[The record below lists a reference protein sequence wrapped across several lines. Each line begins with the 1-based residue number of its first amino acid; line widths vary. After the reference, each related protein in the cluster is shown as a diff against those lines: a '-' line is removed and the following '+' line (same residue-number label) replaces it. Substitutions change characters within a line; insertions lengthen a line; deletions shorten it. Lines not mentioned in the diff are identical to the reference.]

1 MCQEFKNTAGSGQEV
16 HEVQMVKQGYHEPL
30 EHIHLFAGI
39 T

>member
-16 HEVQMVKQGYHEPL
+16 HEVQMVKGYHEPL